1 MMATLLTGGT
11 VVELDP
17 AQIGARDLVMI
28 GDRIGDP
35 TARISTTSAIDCSR
49 CLIIPGLV
57 VAHTHLYSAL
67 ARGMPPP
74 PGPTPTFRAIL
85 EQIWWRLDRAIDARV
100 LLASAKVGAL
110 EAARAGV
117 TTLIDHHESPSFIDG
132 SLDVVARGVT
142 EIGLRSVLTY
152 GATDRHGAGAAKAGL
167 AESERFAKK
176 TAADPLVRGMIG
188 LHAPFT
194 CSDDT
199 LDAAGALARSTGAGL
214 HLHAAEGPDDQAA
227 ARARWNKPLFSA
239 LDERGLITPRTVL
252 AHAVDLGVEEAA
264 LLAARRPWITH
275 QARSNMNNG
284 VGYAGRLL
292 ELERVALG
300 TDGIDNDALAE
311 LRAAFFRAR
320 EHTGP
325 AVFRDPVTALARGH
339 RLAAELFGAPDL
351 GRLVPG
357 APADVV
363 VLAYDPPSPLDPGN
377 LAGHLLFGGLTSLT
391 VRDVFV
397 GGRAVIRERRPV
409 GLDAAALAVEARQE
423 AAALF
428 ARLP

>member
-1 MMATLLTGGT
+1 MATLLTGGT

-17 AQIGARDLVMI
+17 LRVEARDLVMTA
-28 GDRIGDP
+28 DRLGDP
-35 TARISTTSAIDCSR
+35 SARIPTTAAIDCSR

-57 VAHTHLYSAL
+57 VSHTHLYSAL

-74 PGPTPTFRAIL
+74 PGPTTSFRAIL
-85 EQIWWRLDRAIDARV
+85 EQIWWRLDRAIDAPA
-100 LLASAKVGAL
+100 LLASAKIGAL

-132 SLDVVARGVT
+132 SLDVIARGVAD
-142 EIGLRSVLTY
+142 IGLRSVLTY
-152 GATDRHGAGAAKAGL
+152 GATDRHGADGAKAGL

-176 TAADPLVRGMIG
+176 TAGEPLVRGMIG

-194 CSDDT
+194 CSDET
-199 LDAAGALARSTGAGL
+199 LSAAAALAAATGAGL

-227 ARARWNKPLFSA
+227 ARTRWQKPLFLA
-239 LDERGLITPRTVL
+239 LDERGLITPRTIL
-252 AHAVDLGVEEAA
+252 AHAVELGTEETA

-284 VGYAGRLL
+284 VGYAARLL

-325 AVFRDPVTALARGH
+325 AVFRDPVAALTRGH
-339 RLAAELFGAPDL
+339 RLAAELFDAPEL

-363 VLAYDPPSPLDPGN
+363 VLAYDPPAPLDASN
-377 LAGHLLFGGLTSLT
+377 FAGHLLFGGLSSLT

-397 GGRAVIRERRPV
+397 AGRAVIRDRRPV
-409 GLDAAALAVEARQE
+409 GIDASALAAEARQQ

-428 ARLP
+428 GRLP